1 MKIKLER
8 EEPATALF
16 FYIFSTQV
24 TEKHAILICEKI
36 PGWNFQKNFSLC
48 NAEITSP
55 IMKPLFITERRK

>member
-36 PGWNFQKNFSLC
+36 PG
-48 NAEITSP
+48 
-55 IMKPLFITERRK
+55 